1 MKKFIP
7 SEEVADRIMLSKDSL
22 PKELLSFL
30 KEQYVLSGKE
40 LPSPEEGRQLII
52 DKMDGNVCFS
62 ILSFARRFRFIN
74 TPINTFIVTIKGVLI
89 DDVWIELSKYLGI
102 PHPFEAND
110 IRIKLSDE
118 LLQHFSVTP
127 YKNNVPEKIFIRDGE
142 ILASSDFVYRLP
154 PHGLTLT

>member
-7 SEEVADRIMLSKDSL
+7 SEEVADRIMLAQDTPSE
-22 PKELLSFL
+22 ELIFML
-30 KEQYVLSGKE
+30 KEQYELSDEE
-40 LPSPEEGRQLII
+40 LPSPEEERQAII
-52 DKMDGNVCFS
+52 DEANDNICYS
-62 ILSFARRFRFIN
+62 ILSFARWHKDTNNIK
-74 TPINTFIVTIKGVLI
+74 TSIVTIRGVLI
-89 DDVWIELSKYLGI
+89 DDVWIELAQCLGI